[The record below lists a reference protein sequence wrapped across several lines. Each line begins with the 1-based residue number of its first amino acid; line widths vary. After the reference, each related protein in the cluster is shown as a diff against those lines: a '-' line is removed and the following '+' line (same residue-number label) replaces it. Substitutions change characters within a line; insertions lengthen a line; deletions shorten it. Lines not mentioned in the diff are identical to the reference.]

1 MFLLCLA
8 KGSFKLSG
16 QDKQKKKMSKCNVK
30 QNTAIP
36 SKVSKALLSWACQ
49 SIAMCKKLILRL
61 WLQNSRLADRANLWQ
76 DDAASDT
83 PFAQASLLTIPCRH
97 FMREHQIGSHLWDV
111 NCCVTHAWRALPMF
125 SLPFWSYKA
134 THLLHSAY
142 MHPQWVLSVFYTA
155 VEVTVKEDKMKILL
169 FTFLFLFLQRCSAE
183 AQGESLI
190 LQ

>member
-1 MFLLCLA
+1 
-8 KGSFKLSG
+8 
-16 QDKQKKKMSKCNVK
+16 
-30 QNTAIP
+30 
-36 SKVSKALLSWACQ
+36 
-49 SIAMCKKLILRL
+49 
-61 WLQNSRLADRANLWQ
+61 
-76 DDAASDT
+76 
-83 PFAQASLLTIPCRH
+83 
-97 FMREHQIGSHLWDV
+97 
-111 NCCVTHAWRALPMF
+111 MF

-134 THLLHSAY
+134 THPLHSAY